1 MRKTILVSLFLFSAN
16 FLFAE
21 SSKHYLSL
29 GQGKVIMVEIEKS
42 PSKVFWG
49 ACPPKIKVKELTD
62 FVSSDKCFGIERMLR
77 YTFLSPEGKPL
88 RGNVEENLVL
98 LDQNFL
104 PELPL
109 TKVLR
114 KQQLDKRGQ
123 VADLLIFIVE
133 GEPLQEIVW
142 RDVLQTLYFDGVPV
156 VVNRIRQQLGP
167 RPEDCVI
174 EIKHE
179 SLNAEYSYAR

>member
-1 MRKTILVSLFLFSAN
+1 
-16 FLFAE
+16 
-21 SSKHYLSL
+21 
-29 GQGKVIMVEIEKS
+29 
-42 PSKVFWG
+42 
-49 ACPPKIKVKELTD
+49 
-62 FVSSDKCFGIERMLR
+62 
-77 YTFLSPEGKPL
+77 
-88 RGNVEENLVL
+88 VEENLVL

-179 SLNAEYSYAR
+179 SLNTEYSYAR